1 MDQSGARFLS
11 HYISYVNMDPNNMNG
26 IIDSTLIRILL
37 ECHLRKESTQ
47 EMSDSWC
54 LLLWGETSIYIGLH
68 QMN

>member
-1 MDQSGARFLS
+1 
-11 HYISYVNMDPNNMNG
+11 
-26 IIDSTLIRILL
+26 LIRILL